1 MGEAKQKW
9 DFARI
14 REDVIASQQRRR
26 LIHASLTKGR
36 VAPWDYAPKVEV
48 AASYYRNYDSAR
60 PDPDRALRRP
70 RPPG

>member
-1 MGEAKQKW
+1 
-9 DFARI
+9 
-14 REDVIASQQRRR
+14 VIASQKRRR
-26 LIHASLTKGR
+26 MIHASLITGR
-36 VAPWDYAPKVEV
+36 VAPWDFAPTTDA